1 MPAGYVEFV
10 EGDIWSSW
18 PVTPDIR
25 FARAFVGNSLFRN
38 AQPDECRTLGLDD
51 SAALDCVAE
60 NLTKAFVQQ
69 RFEIGHVELD
79 DGTMIGWV
87 QCHWMVPAAG
97 LLFGEF
103 YEMLS
108 AKFKTQELAAIIPN
122 QELLIA
128 FPTDERTLASTALR
142 ACRRPL
148 P

>member
-1 MPAGYVEFV
+1 
-10 EGDIWSSW
+10 
-18 PVTPDIR
+18 
-25 FARAFVGNSLFRN
+25 
-38 AQPDECRTLGLDD
+38 
-51 SAALDCVAE
+51 VAE

-79 DGTMIGWV
+79 DGTMIGCA

-142 ACRRPL
+142 ALVEDRFLNHRKPVALVDPDGWRLVEGAIRIPRRGSDERAAERGR
-148 P
+148 